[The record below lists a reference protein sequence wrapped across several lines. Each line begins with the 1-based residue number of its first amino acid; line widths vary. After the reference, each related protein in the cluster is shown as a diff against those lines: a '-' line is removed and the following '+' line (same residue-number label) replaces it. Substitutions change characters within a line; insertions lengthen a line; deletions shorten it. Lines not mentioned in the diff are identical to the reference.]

1 MYLKNHHE
9 QSGCRIPIGLTG
21 LNRAFF
27 GGFLFAGILLS
38 ISAHSLQTP
47 ASTAAAPPSYSKPD
61 KPPVEDPEVKLG
73 RENAEEND
81 KQVKLITTAA
91 IVERVN
97 RIGQELADV
106 ANKVPIPAL
115 WGSSVL
121 KPFHYTFKVVDDK
134 DVNAYSLP
142 GGFIYVNKGL
152 LDYVHSDDELAGV
165 LAHEITH
172 ANHHHMMKLIREQS
186 KINSS
191 LLPLLLAVLIAHP
204 GGTQG
209 TAQALMASQ
218 LYTVAKLNSF
228 GVDAE
233 KDADHGGMMLMTHTH
248 YNPVG
253 LYSFMLRL
261 AVDERNKSR
270 GELGIYRTHP
280 PGEERAQAAREL
292 LAELHIPLN
301 LIEVDPTL
309 QATVTTIKDTTTG
322 ADLAEIHMRGVVMCR
337 LAAGAGLT
345 LKERADRL
353 AKKLNNWLDSRL
365 QPFEIKPNQD
375 QTRVMIRGVSV
386 LTEADAA
393 AQNKTITALAHDLAA
408 AVMIINQKQQ
418 LDRDF

>member
-1 MYLKNHHE
+1 MFFSNHRE
-9 QSGCRIPIGLTG
+9 PMRSISRFRSAACNTAL
-21 LNRAFF
+21 F
-27 GGFLFAGILLS
+27 GGLLLASIL
-38 ISAHSLQTP
+38 ISRPAFSRQTP
-47 ASTAAAPPSYSKPD
+47 PAPGSAPAASKPD
-61 KPPVEDPEVKLG
+61 KPLVEDPEIKLG

-81 KQVKLITTAA
+81 KQVKLVTTAA
-91 IVERVN
+91 VVERVN

-121 KPFHYTFKVVDDK
+121 KQFHYTFKIVDDK

-152 LDYVHSDDELAGV
+152 MDYVRSDDELAGV

-172 ANHHHMMKLIREQS
+172 ANHHHMMKLIREQG
-186 KINSS
+186 KINAQM
-191 LLPLLLAVLIAHP
+191 LPILLAALIVGR
-204 GGTQG
+204 GGAQG
-209 TAQALMASQ
+209 TAQALMATQ
-218 LYTVAKLNSF
+218 LYTVAKLNSY

-233 KDADHGGMMLMTHTH
+233 KDADHGGLILMTHTH

-261 AVDERNKSR
+261 AVDERNKSH
-270 GELGIYRTHP
+270 GDLGIYRTHP
-280 PGEERAQAAREL
+280 PGEDRANAAKEL
-292 LAELHIPLN
+292 LTELNIPLN

-309 QATVTTIKDTTTG
+309 QATVTTTKDSTTG
-322 ADLAEIHMRGVVMCR
+322 AELAEIHMRGVVMCR
-337 LAAGAGLT
+337 LTAGEGLT

-353 AKKLNNWLDSRL
+353 AKKLNTWMDARL
-365 QPFEIKPNQD
+365 QSFEIKPNQD

-386 LTEADAA
+386 LTEADAT
-393 AQNKTITALAHDLAA
+393 AQNKTVSALAHDLAS
-408 AVMIINQKQQ
+408 AVMTINQKQQ